1 MGQNIKTLLPTT
13 VAAITLC
20 LSLTACDTTTELTST
35 PSEQTNSDAAP
46 AIPAMTED
54 VMRKWASSCALCHVQ
69 GVGGAPRIG
78 HHEEWLP
85 RLAQGRRVMLKHTI
99 EGFNN
104 MPPLGYCMSCEESD
118 FTSLIEFMVGTSQ

>member
-1 MGQNIKTLLPTT
+1 MRQNIKTLLPTT

-20 LSLTACDTTTELTST
+20 LSLTACDTSTERTST
-35 PSEQTNSDAAP
+35 PSAQTNSDAAP

-54 VMRKWASSCALCHVQ
+54 VMRKWVSSCALCHVK

-78 HHEEWLP
+78 HREEWLP
-85 RLAQGRRVMLKHTI
+85 RLPQGRRVMLKHTI

-118 FTSLIEFMVGTSQ
+118 FNSLIEFMIGASQ